1 MKDEPEMTD
10 AERNA
15 LVEAIGEKL
24 RTAMGKQTLQDETI
38 AAEALRYAFGP
49 HKMRSMTA
57 YLFGEPDEFAPGVET
72 VRTPTTASDGEF

>member
-24 RTAMGKQTLQDETI
+24 RAAMGKQTLQDETI
-38 AAEALRYAFGP
+38 A
-49 HKMRSMTA
+49 S
-57 YLFGEPDEFAPGVET
+57 
-72 VRTPTTASDGEF
+72 